1 MKLHILSDL
10 HLEFSTFEPI
20 ATDADVVVLAGDI
33 GKKVSG
39 IIWAREAFPDKEII
53 YVPGN
58 HEFYGAD
65 RAETLA
71 HMRIAADQCR
81 VHLLDNDAAVING
94 VRFLGSTLWT
104 DFLLFGDSKKS
115 TAMSDGQNC
124 LNDFRLIQDEEVST
138 PGWVKTRRAGWE
150 GTRPVRFSP
159 ARSIELHEQSLA
171 WLKTKLDEPF
181 DGKTVVVT
189 HHLPSKLSVV
199 DRFKDQLLSAC
210 FASELDYL
218 FGKMDLWIHG
228 HTHDNLNYEANG
240 TRVICN
246 PRGYVT
252 YRGIENFDF
261 DPALVL
267 ELK

>member
-33 GKKVSG
+33 GKKSHG

-71 HMRIAADQCR
+71 LMRIAADQCK
-81 VHLLDNDAAVING
+81 VHLLDNDAVVIDG
-94 VRFLGSTLWT
+94 VRFLGCTLWT
-104 DFLLFGDSKKS
+104 DFLLFGKAKKS

-124 LNDFRLIQDEEVST
+124 LNDFRLIHESHLI
-138 PGWVKTRRAGWE
+138 
-150 GTRPVRFSP
+150 FSP
-159 ARSIELHEQSLA
+159 ARSVELHELALA
-171 WLKTKLDEPF
+171 WLKARLDEPF
-181 DGKTVVVT
+181 AKQTVVVT

-199 DRFKDQLLSAC
+199 DRFKDQSLSAC

-228 HTHDNLNYEANG
+228 HTHDNLDYEANG

-252 YRGIENFDF
+252 YRGTENFDF
-261 DPALVL
+261 KPALVL

>member
-10 HLEFSTFEPI
+10 HLEFSMFDPI
-20 ATDADVVVLAGDI
+20 KTDADVVVLAGDI

-39 IIWAREAFPDKEII
+39 IVWAREAFPDKEII

-58 HEFYGAD
+58 HEFYGEG
-65 RAETLA
+65 RVETLA
-71 HMRIAADQCR
+71 LMHIAADECK
-81 VHLLDNDAAVING
+81 VHLLDNDAFVING

-104 DFLLFGDSKKS
+104 DFLLFGKSKKS

-124 LNDFRLIQDEEVST
+124 LNDFRLIREGREV
-138 PGWVKTRRAGWE
+138 
-150 GTRPVRFSP
+150 FSP
-159 ARSIELHEQSLA
+159 ARSIRLHEQSLA
-171 WLKTKLDEPF
+171 WLKARLIEPF

-199 DRFKDQLLSAC
+199 DRFKNQLLSAC

-218 FGKMDLWIHG
+218 FGNMDMWIHG
-228 HTHDNLNYEANG
+228 HTHDNLDYEVNG

-252 YRGIENFDF
+252 YRGIENFNF